1 MKMCLRVLT
10 ERNKLASIISHITF
24 RDCRMHIF
32 SDTLSRNSCKRRRA
46 LVMHQ
51 PDQPAPQALRL
62 LHGRS
67 ERETPVTGDDG
78 TGTDGRRIHG
88 QTGRSTNGTQNFR
101 PGIAFTISVQI
112 SSIFQKTTAK
122 AWTRFQRWLWIASP
136 QTSFGVRL
144 SRIHFFSTPK
154 DVCGEARLWR
164 NGTRI
169 SDLVQWNIWIFRP
182 EKQDYLFRRFLVPG
196 NFPIERPKSR
206 IPFTFQPDFPE
217 ILVNGRQPEFNTGE
231 ACCLISLLPLRAH
244 WRIRCLIAWLF
255 HSRLCLLLSCLPYQ

>member
-10 ERNKLASIISHITF
+10 ERNEVASIISHITF

-32 SDTLSRNSCKRRRA
+32 SDNLSRNSCKRRRA

-51 PDQPAPQALRL
+51 PDQPAPQALRF

-122 AWTRFQRWLWIASP
+122 AWTRFQRWLW
-136 QTSFGVRL
+136 
-144 SRIHFFSTPK
+144 
-154 DVCGEARLWR
+154 R

-206 IPFTFQPDFPE
+206 IPFTFQTDFPE
-217 ILVNGRQPEFNTGE
+217 ILVNGRQPEFHTGE

-244 WRIRCLIAWLF
+244 WRIRRLIAWLF
-255 HSRLCLLLSCLPYQ
+255 HTRLCWLLSCLPYQ

>member
-1 MKMCLRVLT
+1 MNRKEPR
-10 ERNKLASIISHITF
+10 EGY
-24 RDCRMHIF
+24 
-32 SDTLSRNSCKRRRA
+32 RREA
-46 LVMHQ
+46 KVVYHLY
-51 PDQPAPQALRL
+51 
-62 LHGRS
+62 
-67 ERETPVTGDDG
+67 
-78 TGTDGRRIHG
+78 G
-88 QTGRSTNGTQNFR
+88 QTGRSINGTQNSGLVNLVPVSRLPF
-101 PGIAFTISVQI
+101 VQI

-122 AWTRFQRWLWIASP
+122 AWTRFQRW
-136 QTSFGVRL
+136 
-144 SRIHFFSTPK
+144 
-154 DVCGEARLWR
+154 LWR

-244 WRIRCLIAWLF
+244 WRITCLIAWLF
-255 HSRLCLLLSCLPYQ
+255 HTRLCLLLSCLPYQ